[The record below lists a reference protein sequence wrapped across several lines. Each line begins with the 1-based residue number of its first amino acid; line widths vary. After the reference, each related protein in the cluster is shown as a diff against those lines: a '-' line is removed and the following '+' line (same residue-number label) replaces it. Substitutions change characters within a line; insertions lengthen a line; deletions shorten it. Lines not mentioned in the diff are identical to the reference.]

1 MCYLAGDNG
10 IAGGQRHEWNGMHLL
25 VMKWEEHLHP
35 WGGTFGVAL
44 EKMMVMSGLVLVR
57 NLMMQT
63 KFYRHAYTN

>member
-1 MCYLAGDNG
+1 MERDAFTSNEMGRAFTSMGRN
-10 IAGGQRHEWNGMHLL
+10 
-25 VMKWEEHLHP
+25 
-35 WGGTFGVAL
+35 FGVAL